1 MSNITLKATTATKV
15 YVGTWANTAITA
27 MKSRRDRGQG
37 AVEYVGVIVLVALI
51 IAAIVGS
58 GVADTIATGLTTKVG
73 EILGGGGGE

>member
-27 MKSRRDRGQG
+27 MKSRRDKGQG

-51 IAAIVGS
+51 IVAIVGT
-58 GVADTIATGLTTKVG
+58 GVADDIASGLSDKVS
-73 EILGGGGGE
+73 EILDAG